1 MNEQIN
7 RLRWKCRRGMREL
20 DLLLQEFS
28 DKDILALSPEDNLI
42 FNQVLSYDD
51 QTLYDFIFKNKES
64 TTIYVF
70 VFNKGIT
77 IRVHNVSLWI

>member
-42 FNQVLSYDD
+42 FNQVLSYDE
-51 QTLYDFIFKNKES
+51 QTLYDFIFKNITLGNLEHEKF
-64 TTIYVF
+64 II
-70 VFNKGIT
+70 NKLKKFTKIE
-77 IRVHNVSLWI
+77 NF

>member
-51 QTLYDFIFKNKES
+51 QTLYDFIFKNITLGNLEHEKFI
-64 TTIYVF
+64 IYKLKKF
-70 VFNKGIT
+70 TKIENF
-77 IRVHNVSLWI
+77 

>member
-51 QTLYDFIFKNKES
+51 QMLYDFIFKNITLGNLEHEKF
-64 TTIYVF
+64 II
-70 VFNKGIT
+70 NKLKKFTKIE
-77 IRVHNVSLWI
+77 NF